1 MGRYKLA
8 QKINRRGAF
17 WVKPNTGNP
26 TSTSQLGQEEMKSV
40 SPSIIS
46 TLSKPIDS
54 SLCPWDSPSK
64 NSGVDCHALLQG
76 IFPTQG
82 LNPGLPH
89 CRQILSHPSRTRSGN
104 WFSHSL
110 YKGENHIPYSILV
123 KARQCGADL
132 VDLCIPNAPW
142 WGQVLNK
149 NALSK
154 RSGPRLDTGLEIPET
169 GLPRWYSGLRVR
181 LPMSGTWVQSLV
193 QEDSTCPGAAKPVHC
208 NCWAYALEPGTHSEP
223 ACHNYWSPLCPRAHG
238 HAPKTGARTTR
249 SPNTTTK
256 RCPCSLQLENAGGQ
270 QCRPSETKNKNR

>member
-1 MGRYKLA
+1 MGGYKLA
-8 QKINRRGAF
+8 QIVNWRGAF

-26 TSTSQLGQEEMKSV
+26 TSTSQLSQEEMKSV

-46 TLSKPIDS
+46 TLSKPIDC

-76 IFPTQG
+76 IFLTQG

-89 CRQILSHPSRTRSGN
+89 CRQILSHPSRTRRSGN

-110 YKGENHIPYSILV
+110 YKGENYIPYSILV

-193 QEDSTCPGAAKPVHC
+193 QEDSTRPGAAKPVHH

-223 ACHNYWSPLCPRAHG
+223 ACHNYWSPCALEPMGAPQKQEPTQPEARAPQRR
-238 HAPKTGARTTR
+238 AARA
-249 SPNTTTK
+249 
-256 RCPCSLQLENAGGQ
+256 RCN
-270 QCRPSETKNKNR
+270 